1 MGCFFFGGE
10 ISALQIRLGC
20 NPGCNGNLYIF
31 SNLNLYIRL
40 LFVFELI
47 FLGNM
52 LKVDKTFLKELS
64 F

>member
-1 MGCFFFGGE
+1 MPCKLGWVVIRVVMGT
-10 ISALQIRLGC
+10 
-20 NPGCNGNLYIF
+20 PLYIF

-40 LFVFELI
+40 LFVFELM

-52 LKVDKTFLKELS
+52 LKVDKTFLWWLS